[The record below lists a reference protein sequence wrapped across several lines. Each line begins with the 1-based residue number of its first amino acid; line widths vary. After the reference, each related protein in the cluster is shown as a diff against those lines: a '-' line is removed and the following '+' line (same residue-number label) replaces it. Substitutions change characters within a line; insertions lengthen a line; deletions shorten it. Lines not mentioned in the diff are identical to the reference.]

1 MHVLIGIQ
9 GSSVYRKMMVH
20 GINMNLLLSHKKGSF
35 PKMSQLNT
43 KDSVMYIDIYK
54 HAYVFFR
61 FSHVSGIA
69 YVLAS
74 MCVYVYVCTCM

>member
-1 MHVLIGIQ
+1 
-9 GSSVYRKMMVH
+9 
-20 GINMNLLLSHKKGSF
+20 
-35 PKMSQLNT
+35 MSQLNT

-54 HAYVFFR
+54 HAYIFFR

-69 YVLAS
+69 CVLAS